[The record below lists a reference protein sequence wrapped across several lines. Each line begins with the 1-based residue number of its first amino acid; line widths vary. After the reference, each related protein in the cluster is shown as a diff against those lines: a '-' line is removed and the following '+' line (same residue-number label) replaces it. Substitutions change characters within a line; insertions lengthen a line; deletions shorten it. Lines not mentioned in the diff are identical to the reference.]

1 MGEFRAVFREQAP
14 MNASFGEVMKV
25 STSDYEELYNK
36 PSIEGRTLLGD
47 QTMRQLGVDT
57 LSVQEIEKLLY
68 LG

>member
-1 MGEFRAVFREQAP
+1 